1 MVTKTLKQSAD
12 GANVSRA
19 RTVTSSQVAWQSS
32 STAAAGQFSLEVVLD
47 HGADH
52 HLLEV
57 SAQDLKV
64 ILQLMKRSSTTLFD
78 RDSLTLTFV

>member
-1 MVTKTLKQSAD
+1 MAVYLD
-12 GANVSRA
+12 RGRRA
-19 RTVTSSQVAWQSS
+19 LLAR
-32 STAAAGQFSLEVVLD
+32 LVLD

-52 HLLEV
+52 YLLEV

-78 RDSLTLTFV
+78 RDSLALTSV